1 MSATAV
7 SLMNL
12 TKTFGNL
19 HQAVKS
25 LNLDIA
31 PGEIV
36 SLLGESGCGKTT
48 TLRIIAGLVRP
59 NAGSILF
66 DGVDIT
72 DTPTEKRPVG
82 MVFQKSLLFPHMSIA
97 ENVGFG
103 LKMQKVAQTEIDEKV
118 ERILGLV
125 QLEGYGSRRV
135 GQLSGGQ
142 EQRVSLARALI
153 VEPDVLL
160 LDEPLSALDANLR
173 VQMRDLIRSIQ
184 QQIGVTT
191 VFVTHDQAEAVEISD
206 RIALLVNGRIEQYAT
221 PEDFYTAP
229 ESVEVAKFF
238 GTSNLLRGH
247 ADRGTFS
254 CAFGSFPIS
263 SGLSSGDGILAIRQE
278 EISVV
283 EGKPKGPGDV
293 SVLVDNIQYLGTKTR
308 IWVKPQSAS
317 DSEVVQLDASPSFRP
332 LAGDTIAIRLNPA
345 RIHILAP
352 ERDEGTVEDSGHDK
366 SSISDVQEK
375 TP

>member
-7 SLMNL
+7 SLTNL

-25 LNLDIA
+25 LNLEIK
-31 PGEIV
+31 PGELV

-48 TLRIIAGLVRP
+48 TLRMIAGLVRP

-66 DGVDIT
+66 DGADIT

-103 LKMQKVAQTEIDEKV
+103 LKMQKVSQKVIDEKV
-118 ERILGLV
+118 EKMLGLV
-125 QLEGYGSRRV
+125 QLDGYGSRRV

-191 VFVTHDQAEAVEISD
+191 VFVTHDQAEAVEVSD
-206 RIALLVNGRIEQYAT
+206 RIALLVDGRIEQYAI
-221 PEDFYTAP
+221 PEEFYTAP
-229 ESVEVAKFF
+229 ASIKVAKFF
-238 GTSNLLRGH
+238 GTSNLLEGH
-247 ADRGTFS
+247 AENGIFT
-254 CAFGSFPIS
+254 CAFGSFPIK
-263 SGLSSGDGILAIRQE
+263 SGLSSGRGILAIRQE
-278 EISVV
+278 EISLV
-283 EGKPKGPGDV
+283 EGKAQDPGDIRV
-293 SVLVDNIQYLGTKTR
+293 VVDQIQYLGTKTR
-308 IWVKPQSAS
+308 IWLRPGAS
-317 DSEVVQLDASPSFRP
+317 GGDDLVQLDATPSFRP
-332 LAGDTIAIRLNPA
+332 LVGDTITVRFNPS
-345 RIHILAP
+345 RIHILP
-352 ERDEGTVEDSGHDK
+352 PDN
-366 SSISDVQEK
+366 SSETAEK
-375 TP
+375 TMAPAGSATPQRETS

>member
-7 SLMNL
+7 SLTNL

-25 LNLDIA
+25 LNLDIE
-31 PGEIV
+31 PGELV

-48 TLRIIAGLVRP
+48 TLRMIAGLVRP

-206 RIALLVNGRIEQYAT
+206 RIALLVDGRIEQYAT

-238 GTSNLLRGH
+238 GTSNLWRGH
-247 ADRGTFS
+247 ADRGAFS

-308 IWVKPQSAS
+308 IWVKPQNAS

-332 LAGDTIAIRLNPA
+332 LAGDTITVRLNPA
-345 RIHILAP
+345 RIHILP
-352 ERDEGTVEDSGHDK
+352 PGRDEGTVEDSGHDE

-375 TP
+375 TA

>member
-1 MSATAV
+1 MSSTAV
-7 SLMNL
+7 NLINL

-25 LNLDIA
+25 LNLDIK
-31 PGEIV
+31 PGELV

-48 TLRIIAGLVRP
+48 TLRMIAGLVRP
-59 NAGSILF
+59 NSGSILF

-103 LKMQKVAQTEIDEKV
+103 LKMQKVTQKEIDEKV
-118 ERILGLV
+118 EKMLGLV
-125 QLEGYGSRRV
+125 QLEGYGTRRV

-206 RIALLVNGRIEQYAT
+206 RIALLVDGRIEQYTT
-221 PEDFYTAP
+221 PEEFYTAP
-229 ESVEVAKFF
+229 ESVKVARFF
-238 GTSNLLRGH
+238 GTSNLLEGH
-247 ADRGTFS
+247 ANRGTFT
-254 CAFGSFPIS
+254 CAFGSFPIN
-263 SGLSSGDGILAIRQE
+263 SGLSSGEGILALRQE
-278 EISVV
+278 EISLV
-283 EGKPKGPGDV
+283 EGK
-293 SVLVDNIQYLGTKTR
+293 
-308 IWVKPQSAS
+308 A
-317 DSEVVQLDASPSFRP
+317 
-332 LAGDTIAIRLNPA
+332 
-345 RIHILAP
+345 
-352 ERDEGTVEDSGHDK
+352 
-366 SSISDVQEK
+366 
-375 TP
+375 